1 MGLEIWPTCFRIWII
16 LISIMKLLLE
26 KLKPGH
32 LQNDKIEISQCKK
45 RENTKYEMIKLSRLL
60 KNLTD
65 L

>member
-1 MGLEIWPTCFRIWII
+1 
-16 LISIMKLLLE
+16 MKLLLE

-45 RENTKYEMIKLSRLL
+45 RENTKNEMIRLSRLL